1 MHDIDLIP
9 EDYRE
14 NRWKRRMLMILGGI
28 TLLVAAIGLA
38 AGLGLRMLNN
48 NVREE
53 INILQG
59 QQAVTNQQRNTMETL
74 RSQLD
79 QMRQQRKLMDKLRT
93 GSEAVQMFRAIDA
106 ALTDRKVWF
115 RKWEFRRAMEVVDQS
130 KVGLQQSSPE
140 SGFFIVIPIGQA
152 QPKYWEISNHMTI
165 AGEASD
171 HHELSRFVASL
182 FAQPEIR
189 DVKVLTA
196 NRRTY
201 PTFNAVAFDIAVVVE
216 PGLES

>member
-1 MHDIDLIP
+1 MHEIDLIP
-9 EDYRE
+9 IEYRE
-14 NRWKRRMLMILGGI
+14 YRWKRRMLFGLGGLALVV
-28 TLLVAAIGLA
+28 TLTCLATGFGLKLVNKNI
-38 AGLGLRMLNN
+38 
-48 NVREE
+48 REE
-53 INILQG
+53 IAVLQG
-59 QQAVTNQQRNTMETL
+59 QQAVTNQQRSTMESL
-74 RSQLD
+74 RGQLE
-79 QMRQQRKLMDKLRT
+79 QMQQQRKLMDKLRT
-93 GSEAVQMFRAIDA
+93 GSEAVQMFSTLDA
-106 ALTDRKVWF
+106 ALDNRKVWF

-130 KVGLQQSSPE
+130 RVGLQQSSPE

-165 AGEASD
+165 KGEASD
-171 HHELSRFVASL
+171 HHELSRFVASM

-216 PGLES
+216 PGLDG

>member
-1 MHDIDLIP
+1 MREIDLIP
-9 EDYRE
+9 ADYRE
-14 NRWKRRMLMILGGI
+14 YRWKRRMLPVFVGV
-28 TLLVAAIGLA
+28 TALVAVVGLV
-38 AGLGLRMLNN
+38 AGLGLRGNN
-48 NVREE
+48 ESIREE
-53 INILQG
+53 IQALQQ
-59 QQAVTNQQRNTMETL
+59 QQAITNQQRNTMETL
-74 RSQLD
+74 RRELD

-106 ALTDRKVWF
+106 ALMERKVWF

-130 KVGLQQSSPE
+130 RVGLQQSSPE

-171 HHELSRFVASL
+171 HHELSRFVANLYS
-182 FAQPEIR
+182 QPEIR
-189 DVKVLTA
+189 DVQVLKA

-201 PTFNAVAFDIAVVVE
+201 ATFNAVAFDIAIVVE
-216 PGLES
+216 PGLEG